1 MYIAPCRPLPGRPFH
16 LLLARHKVATDKH
29 ADKIDNVSSYRRNF
43 ETDVVARLQIARARN
58 VLAAVLIPAVLT
70 PVFKL
75 LDSFMPKPPKEW
87 EFWVLVIQTLPIFV
101 STIYFAI
108 HGYNPLMMHRET
120 VKRGFEKQLKAFL
133 FEAEAA
139 LRSLGQDR
147 AIGRNFK
154 FPTVPSKELDQLEI
168 ELRKKATGKPPD
180 LDSFRRWRNLDSY
193 DDELRVLDLID
204 RYASKLR
211 SNTLTLEELQVFC
224 TLENVVVIEDVKYL
238 DPMVALKK
246 ELDKSY
252 SDVLASFVR
261 EEKLG
266 YTAHIRMRATLFFFY
281 DFVTTGILLE
291 NQVYQQQLN
300 TRVSK
305 MLAILLGEQKA
316 EPGFNM
322 IWEVRFDAF
331 VAFEYS
337 NLGTCHAVKV
347 FELLCRDRCILEFA
361 EYPYCTY
368 AETAA
373 SIAAAAPDGHPQ
385 AIATATTATAA
396 ASIKYPASEYTVD
409 SVVTKIDK
417 ESLRLED
424 FGENTTYRA
433 GFGPAGYQRE
443 GGMNPLFDTKA
454 ITVKYQGLLVVRHY
468 YTMPHA
474 GYASWAFYGA
484 KDLDPTALVA
494 LIKSSSSNNLISFAE
509 LPKEGCKF
517 CDYLKNFQF
526 QLEYRTNKLRM
537 NKLILAPY

>member
-1 MYIAPCRPLPGRPFH
+1 MYSAPCRPLPGRPFY
-16 LLLARHKVATDKH
+16 LLLARHKVATDET
-29 ADKIDNVSSYRRNF
+29 SLEYGSYRRNF

-75 LDSFMPKPPKEW
+75 LDSFVPKPPKEW

-133 FEAEAA
+133 CEAAAA
-139 LRSLGQDR
+139 LRSLGQDHV
-147 AIGRNFK
+147 GRNFI
-154 FPTVPSKELDQLEI
+154 FPTVPQELDQLEI
-168 ELRKKATGKPPD
+168 RLRKKATAEPD
-180 LDSFRRWRNLDSY
+180 LDSY